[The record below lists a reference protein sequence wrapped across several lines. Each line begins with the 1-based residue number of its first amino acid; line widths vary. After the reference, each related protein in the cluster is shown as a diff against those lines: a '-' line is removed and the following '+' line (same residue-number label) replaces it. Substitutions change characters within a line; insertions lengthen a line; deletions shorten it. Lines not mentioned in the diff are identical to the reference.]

1 MYIINQIKYTLIFLL
16 ISLLALNGCQTEQYN
31 EFDRVGEIIELE
43 DGRLLVPI
51 TLELPVY
58 SVIESK
64 ATTNETIVKN
74 IRVLVYD
81 SEGKVIQAVE
91 GVIGSAN
98 NQIKAK
104 LLRYNNVCSIQVFAN
119 IPDRLLE
126 SFQTGRSYAYINQLR
141 LVTADL
147 SNVIQNGI
155 PITSEPKEF
164 TKLDIATVNGYTAS
178 LKYACARIDIT
189 CNAPELS
196 LSEVTLI
203 NAAKES
209 EFGENKTSLDLGGVE
224 MQNKIIVTNNKIEN
238 IYLFENSSIKPNS
251 SEKNTTDLIVK
262 INEGFYKICIN
273 HLSYMTDT
281 IYSIN
286 RGNKYNVTIKLVKG
300 PGYTTFKEAIANKP
314 ANIDYNITIDD
325 GRSKDIVTSN
335 GSYYLGVT
343 NSEFYLF
350 ADEAYGVTVTHLSH
364 NAPATV
370 KNATLSVLGTGI
382 ALRASEGYTVTTS
395 TTATLNLKNGAV
407 QNLPVKLDLTS
418 ASTGG
423 TLTIRIG
430 DLVKEIKITKKSNDT
445 NRDSYTISSTNYTG
459 SDFKTFTSLSDRLK
473 ISGKDLI
480 MDNRPIYPDRNR
492 VFAYATAFA
501 GETRKNVLIA
511 VKRPAQE
518 VIYYE
523 KYQDNTYGFSY
534 QDGSCSSLDMKNDK
548 EIIETGYGVVNIS
561 PLNNSSI
568 KIGNSTFT
576 CPQVISSSIWE
587 DYATGSFYPINQNEL
602 IKKETGNYYAV
613 SVSINTKATSQYV
626 FPHFAKG
633 VYQTSTVYNT
643 ESKGS
648 FNIRTPLHFRS
659 INNVFNPLSNYYLQD
674 HNIDFSKTSIGGFKD
689 NITSPLIIGLFEGVY
704 DGNNNHIKNMT
715 FYNPSSP
722 YLSLF
727 EQNAGLLKN
736 LHLYNIS
743 NVSAGSTGCLTGINQ
758 GTIEK
763 VLIENCIL
771 YSYGAYLGF
780 LAGHNYENG
789 NINHCMVIA
798 DSRRNKAVYNYH
810 QYTGAIVG
818 CNHQSSGGITNI
830 CVIDINPNAQTDSV
844 PIVHSNLADNFMGGI
859 VGQNNALLSNVLF
872 IGKIPNGTNKY
883 PISGVNNTYGTIDQ
897 CYFLDVPLIITPGS
911 NQPTLTG
918 GGTGFRTKEAASLNL
933 NSAYWIIDNKEG
945 YPYPRLKDFPIP
957 SDWPIY

>member
-1 MYIINQIKYTLIFLL
+1 
-16 ISLLALNGCQTEQYN
+16 
-31 EFDRVGEIIELE
+31 
-43 DGRLLVPI
+43 
-51 TLELPVY
+51 
-58 SVIESK
+58 
-64 ATTNETIVKN
+64 
-74 IRVLVYD
+74 
-81 SEGKVIQAVE
+81 
-91 GVIGSAN
+91 
-98 NQIKAK
+98 
-104 LLRYNNVCSIQVFAN
+104 
-119 IPDRLLE
+119 
-126 SFQTGRSYAYINQLR
+126 
-141 LVTADL
+141 
-147 SNVIQNGI
+147 
-155 PITSEPKEF
+155 
-164 TKLDIATVNGYTAS
+164 
-178 LKYACARIDIT
+178 
-189 CNAPELS
+189 
-196 LSEVTLI
+196 
-203 NAAKES
+203 
-209 EFGENKTSLDLGGVE
+209 
-224 MQNKIIVTNNKIEN
+224 
-238 IYLFENSSIKPNS
+238 
-251 SEKNTTDLIVK
+251 
-262 INEGFYKICIN
+262 
-273 HLSYMTDT
+273 
-281 IYSIN
+281 
-286 RGNKYNVTIKLVKG
+286 
-300 PGYTTFKEAIANKP
+300 
-314 ANIDYNITIDD
+314 IDYNITIDD

-370 KNATLSVLGTGI
+370 TNATLSVSGTGI
-382 ALRASEGYTVTTS
+382 TLRASEGYTVTTS

-633 VYQTSTVYNT
+633 VYQTSTVNDGV
-643 ESKGS
+643 EGKS
-648 FNIRTPLHFRS
+648 FKIRTPLHFRN
-659 INNVFNPLSNYYLQD
+659 IINVFNSAWKHYLQEHD
-674 HNIDFSKTSIGGFKD
+674 IDFSKTSIGG
-689 NITSPLIIGLFEGVY
+689 ITSLTAPVFEYESGFIGCLDGGMNKISNLYIKYNVQEPLKYSSLFEYNYGT
-704 DGNNNHIKNMT
+704 IKNMYIVNGRIDGYQHAGFIT
-715 FYNPSSP
+715 GVNNKTVENCIIENSCIYNEYMTAGFIAGSNNGTINNCMVITNSINPGNGTKTLHNIAD
-722 YLSLF
+722 YTGGIAG
-727 EQNAGLLKN
+727 QNDST
-736 LHLYNIS
+736 IS
-743 NVSAGSTGCLTGINQ
+743 NVA
-758 GTIEK
+758 
-763 VLIENCIL
+763 
-771 YSYGAYLGF
+771 
-780 LAGHNYENG
+780 
-789 NINHCMVIA
+789 
-798 DSRRNKAVYNYH
+798 
-810 QYTGAIVG
+810 
-818 CNHQSSGGITNI
+818 
-830 CVIDINPNAQTDSV
+830 VIDTNPLSFNTNTI
-844 PIVHSNLADNFMGGI
+844 PIITSEAPDGFMGGI
-859 VGQNNALLSNVLF
+859 VGNNGGTLTDAVYIARPP
-872 IGKIPNGTNKY
+872 IGTYNY
-883 PISGVNNTYGTIDQ
+883 PITGNQSNDNANKCLKTYYIYTN
-897 CYFLDVPLIITPGS
+897 L
-911 NQPTLTG
+911 NPTDIVG
-918 GGTGFRTKEAASLNL
+918 GGIAKSISGFEIGDLDPNH
-933 NSAYWIIDNKEG
+933 WICDKING
-945 YPYPRLKDFPIP
+945 YPFPRLKKLPKETVP
-957 SDWPIY
+957 TSWPGKR